1 MKVKKVDLKKIIS
14 YLLIFTVFFTTVQLG
29 NMKSASAGTATNQVP
44 GLTLHIGDLN
54 GDIKIIDR
62 NSTDT
67 SQYQAS
73 SLKMGTTFTL
83 QPEASS
89 YTITSVISDNP
100 SDMKINSDGT
110 NYTISSITN
119 YSDFMI
125 TVTIQDNSKS
135 PATSVEYPI
144 KMQFQS
150 DASLE
155 FGTLKY
161 TLDGQEPVTYPY
173 TQKNSITGNYEIK
186 DVEASVKTIK
196 LQLLDTNQK
205 PITFKVNG
213 SADAV
218 ENSVN
223 LSGGENIIVMSR
235 TYLNITKKY
244 TLVVTKKGEA
254 KLQTLVPSVGTLSP
268 AFKSD
273 NYDYE
278 ITVPTTQSTIA
289 FTPTAIDNSSTIKIN
304 GTSVLSGKKSS
315 NISLDEGENKVKI
328 ILVTKY
334 GDTNTYTVNIIRTEK
349 FRSALLT
356 GLTLTQGTLTPTFNK
371 GVYEYNSTV
380 NNSVTSIGITP
391 IAEDATA
398 TITVNGKT
406 VPSGATSPYVN
417 LDEGINV
424 INVKVTDSKGS
435 SNTYTLNVAR
445 RYSATNVNLGSLSVT
460 DGVMSPKFD
469 PEMYLYSVKVARNIE
484 KVRVLFSLQNDKAKI
499 KINGKEYINGQQSEY
514 IKLDIGANNVVVEV
528 TAEDGKSTTTYKL
541 SIIRGDI
548 EGTNRWVVV
557 AGEWTFYNAAGIQI
571 KNQWVKYD
579 NQWYFMDINGYR
591 QTGWLSESGNWYYLN
606 QDGIMQTGWFYD
618 KGYWYYLQGDGSMK
632 TNVWSTYDG
641 KWYYFN
647 NFGELQTGWL
657 SYKGY
662 YYYMDD
668 HGVMQKGWITYDK
681 NKYYINDDGTMRTGW
696 LYSGKVWFYLDDSGS
711 MIRGW
716 KSIDGKKYY
725 FDANGAMKTGMMFLD
740 GQWINLNNV

>member
-223 LSGGENIIVMSR
+223 LLGGENIIVMSR